1 MEPKYSTSVV
11 QLYALGLLAGTL
23 ILNLVLLKLFSPKTI
38 EQLALKGFNKSENEQ
53 KEHYKNILKE
63 FKCITDL
70 EDKNKLNKRSFN
82 LLNVFKNKGKQN
94 V

>member
-1 MEPKYSTSVV
+1 
-11 QLYALGLLAGTL
+11 
-23 ILNLVLLKLFSPKTI
+23 
-38 EQLALKGFNKSENEQ
+38 LKGFNKSENEQ